1 MRSQAAAVA
10 AAAERRSC
18 MRAHGRAILPPQHPP
33 CAPHAP
39 SMAPAPAASP
49 RADAEMARL
58 VCVKHFK
65 AFPNRSMVYPPQP
78 QVFADVLSSGLVFA
92 K

>member
-1 MRSQAAAVA
+1 LQQQRSGFRERGPQRRHPLLHLTAAPATPMRTS
-10 AAAERRSC
+10 
-18 MRAHGRAILPPQHPP
+18 GPP
-33 CAPHAP
+33 C
-39 SMAPAPAASP
+39 
-49 RADAEMARL
+49 ADAEMARL

-65 AFPNRSMVYPPQP
+65 AFPHRSMAYPPQP

>member
-1 MRSQAAAVA
+1 
-10 AAAERRSC
+10 
-18 MRAHGRAILPPQHPP
+18 
-33 CAPHAP
+33 
-39 SMAPAPAASP
+39 
-49 RADAEMARL
+49 MARL